1 VDAARRDRANVP
13 LMALGAA
20 FPSRLLAAHAGPTR
34 LVDSGRRSSDPSFMH
49 EVWSRV
55 GEGKH
60 VVVVGTLPP
69 PPEAEGEARWVVVRV
84 GCDGP
89 WSTWGPLEDARRRI
103 EALLGEQSPRWDE
116 ALDRMGTTARL
127 LGDLPEPTVEAMLVG
142 AANRLVERHPGR
154 AALVVEGLDTA
165 DEATVQQLRDIVG
178 REGWL
183 RLPLVLG
190 VQRLPDDGA
199 LAELALAI
207 GSVSLVIEASAE
219 AAPSFDW
226 PSLGTEVL
234 LVMRAAAVVGRAFEV
249 ELVARLLGVSPDAVL
264 VRLQQAA
271 DQGAPLTDQ
280 GGGRFVL
287 PEPAHRAIV
296 QRVLPS
302 LVERWHRRL
311 GEILAEPASPSLDAD
326 VDEPRSDSLRSPG
339 SSFESP
345 IARGAR
351 ATIIPITPPRWEP
364 EDDVS
369 VTEMDVDDME
379 LRPTI
384 ISTGFPVPRAGLL
397 GEDAPTGEGSAKAP
411 GDADPAM
418 VSEPSLSAVAG
429 SISAPD
435 HASDAAPEPEP
446 TSPSGPAE
454 AARPSAPMLPPPVDP
469 ADLTP
474 VATLRVS
481 TNAPWLREASPD
493 ETLTYGEIFEP
504 TAEERLSSHRPE
516 RPKTEPT
523 PAFDPSATMRLD
535 PEEYDRLLG
544 AARDQ
549 ARAAHHLS
557 EAGLPERAVEQYL
570 AALRKVAARGDSRRA
585 LLIADQA
592 LVLLDRQPPSRARDV
607 LHARVLAV
615 AARVQWR
622 GAGRGPELT
631 LQGALESLDHA
642 EQLVGA
648 DGPLDLRTEIAQ
660 LVAGVCYDLGDI
672 SSLQRALDA
681 LTDAARGLMAA
692 GEAVLAAR
700 LLNDQAAVYL
710 RAGDP
715 VRANHLLQQSRRV
728 FDELHRERP
737 DDPTVIVER
746 AETEHL
752 LARLPLHARL
762 RAGREDD
769 AYSLALGHARSAA
782 EGYRRLGGRV
792 ELGRVSETMGRLET
806 ARGRHER
813 ALEHLDMALRTSREL
828 GDMIGLA
835 RSTAALAELYI
846 AAGRPAEALGALR
859 ESVAFNVDKGSPLGL
874 AVNRR
879 TLESLR
885 RADAADPR
893 RAPALVVAILEVEDA
908 LARAEAMLGR
918 VSVPGDT
925 D

>member
-1 VDAARRDRANVP
+1 
-13 LMALGAA
+13 
-20 FPSRLLAAHAGPTR
+20 
-34 LVDSGRRSSDPSFMH
+34 MH

-60 VVVVGTLPP
+60 VVVVGNPPP
-69 PPEAEGEARWVVVRV
+69 PPEVPEGEPRWVVVRV

-116 ALDRMGTTARL
+116 ALDRMGSTARL

-142 AANRLVERHPGR
+142 VANRLAERYPQR
-154 AALVVEGLDTA
+154 AVLVVETLDAA
-165 DEATVQQLRDIVG
+165 DEATVQALRDIVS

-190 VQRLPDDGA
+190 MRQAPEDGG
-199 LAELALAI
+199 LAELVATISGEPLVLEAPDEPTVGFEWSVL
-207 GSVSLVIEASAE
+207 GS
-219 AAPSFDW
+219 
-226 PSLGTEVL
+226 EVL
-234 LVMRAAAVVGRAFEV
+234 LVMRAAAVVGRTFEV
-249 ELVARLLGVSPDAVL
+249 ELVARLLGVSADAVL

-271 DQGAPLTDQ
+271 DLGAPLADH
-280 GGGRFVL
+280 GGGRFLL
-287 PEPAHRAIV
+287 PESAHRALV

-311 GEILAEPASPSLDAD
+311 GEILAEPASLLGDAD
-326 VDEPRSDSLRSPG
+326 VDEPRADLPWTGGAPLEPPMHRG
-339 SSFESP
+339 S
-345 IARGAR
+345 R
-351 ATIIPITPPRWEP
+351 TTDIPITLAGPGFDEDLEP
-364 EDDVS
+364 AELDGL
-369 VTEMDVDDME
+369 VDDME
-379 LRPTI
+379 SRPTSI
-384 ISTGFPVPRAGLL
+384 PIGYPMPYPAVVPQPAAPDGDEATEIVAGDVAAALRAALELQAAQASHAAAEPHAPSEPPLASTMIPTTLPSPAKSGPEPRSFAVPARATA
-397 GEDAPTGEGSAKAP
+397 EIPRT
-411 GDADPAM
+411 ADP
-418 VSEPSLSAVAG
+418 S
-429 SISAPD
+429 
-435 HASDAAPEPEP
+435 
-446 TSPSGPAE
+446 
-454 AARPSAPMLPPPVDP
+454 
-469 ADLTP
+469 
-474 VATLRVS
+474 
-481 TNAPWLREASPD
+481 

-504 TAEERLSSHRPE
+504 TPEERLSSRAASESFPAA
-516 RPKTEPT
+516 RAVEP
-523 PAFDPSATMRLD
+523 PAFDLGATSTTMRLE
-535 PEEYDRLLG
+535 PEDHERLLG
-544 AARDQ
+544 SLGARDQ

-570 AALRKVAARGDSRRA
+570 AALRKVAGRGDSRRA

-592 LVLLDRQPPSRARDV
+592 LALLERQPPSRPRDL
-607 LHARVLAV
+607 LHARVLAM

-622 GAGRGPELT
+622 GVGRGPALT

-642 EQLVGA
+642 EHLVGPE
-648 DGPLDLRTEIAQ
+648 GPLDLRTEIAQ

-681 LTDAARGLMAA
+681 LTDAARGLMVG

-715 VRANHLLQQSRRV
+715 VRANHLLQQSRQV

-737 DDPTVIVER
+737 DDPTVIIER

-762 RAGREDD
+762 RPGREDD
-769 AYSLALGHARSAA
+769 AFSLALGHARSAA

-792 ELGRVSETMGRLET
+792 ELGRVAETMGRLET
-806 ARGRHER
+806 HRGRHER
-813 ALEHLDMALRTSREL
+813 AAQHLDHALRTSREL

-879 TLESLR
+879 TLESLE
-885 RADAADPR
+885 RALADDPSK
-893 RAPALVVAILEVEDA
+893 APALVLEIREVEEA
-908 LARAEAMLGR
+908 LGRAEAMLGR
-918 VSVPGDT
+918 VSVPGDV

>member
-1 VDAARRDRANVP
+1 
-13 LMALGAA
+13 
-20 FPSRLLAAHAGPTR
+20 
-34 LVDSGRRSSDPSFMH
+34 MH

-60 VVVVGTLPP
+60 VVVVGDPPP
-69 PPEAEGEARWVVVRV
+69 PPEATEGELRWVVVRV

-116 ALDRMGTTARL
+116 ALDRLGSSARL

-142 AANRLVERHPGR
+142 VANRLAERHPQR
-154 AALVVEGLDTA
+154 AALVVTGLDDAA
-165 DEATVQQLRDIVG
+165 DTVQALCDIVA

-190 VQRLPDDGA
+190 VARTPAEGSA
-199 LAELALAI
+199 LAELVAAI
-207 GSVSLVIEASAE
+207 EGEPVAIEAPP
-219 AAPSFDW
+219 APAKAFDW
-226 PSLGTEVL
+226 SSLGSEGL
-234 LVMRAAAVVGRAFEV
+234 LVMRAAAVVGRTFEA
-249 ELVARLLGVSPDAVL
+249 ELVARLLGVSADAVL

-271 DQGAPLTDQ
+271 DLDAPLADH
-280 GGGRFVL
+280 GGGRFSIS
-287 PEPAHRAIV
+287 EEAERALT

-311 GEILAEPASPSLDAD
+311 GEILAVPTGPGVDAD
-326 VDEPRSDSLRSPG
+326 VDEPRADAPLRLTVVPV
-339 SSFESP
+339 E
-345 IARGAR
+345 RGAR
-351 ATIIPITPPRWEP
+351 TTDIPIAISGSGF
-364 EDDVS
+364 EDEVES
-369 VTEMDVDDME
+369 TEVDEGLDDME
-379 LRPTI
+379 SRPTNVSI
-384 ISTGFPVPRAGLL
+384 G
-397 GEDAPTGEGSAKAP
+397 APASEVTVEPEALARP
-411 GDADPAM
+411 ETAATTEPDPAPAR
-418 VSEPSLSAVAG
+418 EP
-429 SISAPD
+429 
-435 HASDAAPEPEP
+435 
-446 TSPSGPAE
+446 
-454 AARPSAPMLPPPVDP
+454 DP
-469 ADLTP
+469 G
-474 VATLRVS
+474 
-481 TNAPWLREASPD
+481 

-504 TAEERLSSHRPE
+504 TPEERLSSHRPS
-516 RPKTEPT
+516 RPPEP
-523 PAFDPSATMRLD
+523 PAFDPGTTSSTMRLE
-535 PEEYDRLLG
+535 PEEQERLLAG
-544 AARDQ
+544 ARDQ

-592 LVLLDRQPPSRARDV
+592 LSLLDRQPPSRARDL
-607 LHARVLAV
+607 LHARVLAM

-642 EQLVGA
+642 EHLVGP

-660 LVAGVCYDLGDI
+660 LIAGVCYDLGDI

-681 LTDAARGLMAA
+681 LTDAARGLMTA
-692 GEAVLAAR
+692 GEPVLAAR

-715 VRANHLLQQSRRV
+715 VRANHLLQQSRSV

-737 DDPTVIVER
+737 DDPTVIIER

-782 EGYRRLGGRV
+782 EGYRRLGSGVEQGRV
-792 ELGRVSETMGRLET
+792 AETMGRLEA
-806 ARGRHER
+806 ARGRHDR
-813 ALEHLDMALRTSREL
+813 AAQHLDVALRTSREL

-879 TLESLR
+879 TLASLQ
-885 RADAADPR
+885 RAVADDPR
-893 RAPALVVAILEVEDA
+893 KAIPALA
-908 LARAEAMLGR
+908 LAIRDVEEALGRAEAMLGR

>member
-1 VDAARRDRANVP
+1 MAQHERPRAGSPATAAIAVFH
-13 LMALGAA
+13 GI
-20 FPSRLLAAHAGPTR
+20 FSSRLPPRQSVRLTAGAVRPTHHC
-34 LVDSGRRSSDPSFMH
+34 MH

-55 GEGKH
+55 REGKH
-60 VVVVGTLPP
+60 VVVVGNPP
-69 PPEAEGEARWVVVRV
+69 APPEAGEGEPRWVVVRV

-116 ALDRMGTTARL
+116 ALDRMGSSARL

-142 AANRLVERHPGR
+142 VANRLAERHPGQ
-154 AALVVEGLDTA
+154 AALVIEGLDTA
-165 DEATVQQLRDIVG
+165 DEATVQALRDILG

-190 VQRLPDDGA
+190 VHAASNQGL
-199 LAELALAI
+199 LVELFESIPGMPVVMDAP
-207 GSVSLVIEASAE
+207 AE
-219 AAPSFDW
+219 AAPTFDW
-226 PSLGTEVL
+226 LTLGTEVL
-234 LVMRAAAVVGRAFEV
+234 LVLRAAAVVGRTFEV
-249 ELVARLLGVSPDAVL
+249 ELVARLLGVSADAVL

-271 DQGAPLTDQ
+271 DLGAPLADH
-280 GGGRFVL
+280 GGGRFFI
-287 PEPAHRAIV
+287 PEEAQAALV
-296 QRVLPS
+296 KRVLPS

-311 GEILAEPASPSLDAD
+311 GEILAAPPLPLADAD
-326 VDEPRSDSLRSPG
+326 VDEPRTDSP
-339 SSFESP
+339 
-345 IARGAR
+345 R
-351 ATIIPITPPRWEP
+351 ATAAPATRRTDVPTGAPAAGDAAVLDA
-364 EDDVS
+364 DD
-369 VTEMDVDDME
+369 DLAADDDFAADDME
-379 LRPTI
+379 LLPTN
-384 ISTGFPVPRAGLL
+384 VPIG
-397 GEDAPTGEGSAKAP
+397 APTPVSVAVPASA
-411 GDADPAM
+411 DATVPAASQA
-418 VSEPSLSAVAG
+418 VSA
-429 SISAPD
+429 
-435 HASDAAPEPEP
+435 DA
-446 TSPSGPAE
+446 T
-454 AARPSAPMLPPPVDP
+454 MPPPSRVAPP
-469 ADLTP
+469 ADH
-474 VATLRVS
+474 
-481 TNAPWLREASPD
+481 EPD
-493 ETLTYGEIFEP
+493 PSETLVYGEIFEP
-504 TAEERLSSHRPE
+504 APEERLSSRRAP
-516 RPKTEPT
+516 P
-523 PAFDPSATMRLD
+523 PSATMRAPEPAPGLDPGASSATMTMRLD
-535 PEEYDRLLG
+535 PEEQERLLG
-544 AARDQ
+544 ARDQ

-585 LLIADQA
+585 LLIAEQA
-592 LVLLDRQPPSRARDV
+592 LALLDRQPPSRALDV
-607 LHARVLAV
+607 LHARVLAM

-622 GAGRGPELT
+622 GAGRGPALS

-681 LTDAARGLMAA
+681 LTDAARALMAA

-715 VRANHLLQQSRRV
+715 VRANHLLQQSRSV

-762 RAGREDD
+762 RPGREDD
-769 AYSLALGHARSAA
+769 AYSLALGHARAAA
-782 EGYRRLGGRV
+782 EGYQRLGGRV
-792 ELGRVSETMGRLET
+792 ELGRVIETMGRLET
-806 ARGRHER
+806 ARGRHDR
-813 ALEHLDMALRTSREL
+813 AAQHLDLSLRTSREL

-846 AAGRPAEALGALR
+846 VAGRPAEALGALR

-885 RADAADPR
+885 RAFVDDPQK
-893 RAPALVVAILEVEDA
+893 APALALAIREVEEA
-908 LARAEAMLGR
+908 LGRAEAMLGR
-918 VSVPGDT
+918 VSVPGDA

>member
-1 VDAARRDRANVP
+1 
-13 LMALGAA
+13 
-20 FPSRLLAAHAGPTR
+20 
-34 LVDSGRRSSDPSFMH
+34 MH

-60 VVVVGTLPP
+60 VVVEGDPPP
-69 PPEAEGEARWVVVRV
+69 PPEAAEGEPRWVVVRV

-116 ALDRMGTTARL
+116 ALDRLGSSARL

-142 AANRLVERHPGR
+142 AANRLAERHPQR
-154 AALVVEGLDTA
+154 AALVVTGLDAA
-165 DEATVQQLRDIVG
+165 DDATVQALRDIVA

-190 VQRLPDDGA
+190 VLRAPAEGSP
-199 LAELALAI
+199 LAELVAI
-207 GSVSLVIEASAE
+207 IEGEPVAIEAP
-219 AAPSFDW
+219 AAPDEPYDW
-226 PSLGTEVL
+226 SALGSEGL
-234 LVMRAAAVVGRAFEV
+234 LVMRAAAVVGRTFEA
-249 ELVARLLGVSPDAVL
+249 ELVARLLGVSADAVL

-271 DQGAPLTDQ
+271 DLDAPLTDH
-280 GGGRFVL
+280 GGGRFSISEEAERVL
-287 PEPAHRAIV
+287 AA
-296 QRVLPS
+296 RVLPS

-311 GEILAEPASPSLDAD
+311 GEILAEPARPGADAD
-326 VDEPRSDSLRSPG
+326 VDEPRADAPLRTTSVPV
-339 SSFESP
+339 E
-345 IARGAR
+345 R
-351 ATIIPITPPRWEP
+351 ATRATDIPISLPEP
-364 EDDVS
+364 ELEDDLGP
-369 VTEMDVDDME
+369 TEIDLPADDME
-379 LRPTI
+379 SRPTN
-384 ISTGFPVPRAGLL
+384 V
-397 GEDAPTGEGSAKAP
+397 PTGAP
-411 GDADPAM
+411 
-418 VSEPSLSAVAG
+418 
-429 SISAPD
+429 
-435 HASDAAPEPEP
+435 
-446 TSPSGPAE
+446 
-454 AARPSAPMLPPPVDP
+454 
-469 ADLTP
+469 
-474 VATLRVS
+474 
-481 TNAPWLREASPD
+481 APWAAVVTEPASEVKIEPD
-493 ETLTYGEIFEP
+493 PSETLTYGEIFEP
-504 TAEERLSSHRPE
+504 SPEERLSSPRPA
-516 RPKTEPT
+516 RAPTEP
-523 PAFDPSATMRLD
+523 PAFDPGATSSTMRLD
-535 PEEYDRLLG
+535 PEQHERLLAG
-544 AARDQ
+544 ARDQ

-592 LVLLDRQPPSRARDV
+592 LALLERQPPSRARDL
-607 LHARVLAV
+607 LHARVLAM

-622 GAGRGPELT
+622 GVGRGPELT

-642 EQLVGA
+642 EHLVGP

-692 GEAVLAAR
+692 GEAILAAR

-715 VRANHLLQQSRRV
+715 VRANHLLQQSRSV

-737 DDPTVIVER
+737 DDPTVIIER

-782 EGYRRLGGRV
+782 EGYRRLGSGVEQGRV
-792 ELGRVSETMGRLET
+792 AETMGRLET

-813 ALEHLDMALRTSREL
+813 AAQYLDVALRTSREL

-846 AAGRPAEALGALR
+846 AVGRPAEALGALR

-879 TLESLR
+879 TLASLH
-885 RADAADPR
+885 RAVADDPR
-893 RAPALVVAILEVEDA
+893 KATPALALAIREVEDA
-908 LARAEAMLGR
+908 LGRAETMLGR
-918 VSVPGDT
+918 VSVPGDV

>member
-1 VDAARRDRANVP
+1 
-13 LMALGAA
+13 
-20 FPSRLLAAHAGPTR
+20 
-34 LVDSGRRSSDPSFMH
+34 MH

-60 VVVVGTLPP
+60 VVVVGDPPP
-69 PPEAEGEARWVVVRV
+69 PPEATEGEPRWVVVRV

-116 ALDRMGTTARL
+116 ALDRLGSSARL

-142 AANRLVERHPGR
+142 VANRLAERHPQR
-154 AALVVEGLDTA
+154 AALVITGLDAA
-165 DEATVQQLRDIVG
+165 DDTVQALCDIVA

-190 VQRLPDDGA
+190 VLRAPAEDSP
-199 LAELALAI
+199 LADLVAAI
-207 GSVSLVIEASAE
+207 EGEPVAIEAPPAR
-219 AAPSFDW
+219 AQAFDW
-226 PSLGTEVL
+226 PSLGSEGL
-234 LVMRAAAVVGRAFEV
+234 LVMRAAAVVGRTFEA
-249 ELVARLLGVSPDAVL
+249 ELVARLLGVSADAVL

-271 DQGAPLTDQ
+271 DLEAPLVDH
-280 GGGRFVL
+280 GGGRFSIA
-287 PEPAHRAIV
+287 EEAQRALV

-311 GEILAEPASPSLDAD
+311 GEILAEPTRPGVDAD
-326 VDEPRSDSLRSPG
+326 VDEPRADAPLRLTVVPVDRG
-339 SSFESP
+339 TRTTDIP
-345 IARGAR
+345 IAISGSGFEDE
-351 ATIIPITPPRWEP
+351 IEP
-364 EDDVS
+364 
-369 VTEMDVDDME
+369 TEVDGELDDME
-379 LRPTI
+379 SRPTNVSI
-384 ISTGFPVPRAGLL
+384 GPPVPQAEETEEERARAADGEAATEPATAPQISATEPPAPRFSASTG
-397 GEDAPTGEGSAKAP
+397 
-411 GDADPAM
+411 
-418 VSEPSLSAVAG
+418 
-429 SISAPD
+429 
-435 HASDAAPEPEP
+435 
-446 TSPSGPAE
+446 
-454 AARPSAPMLPPPVDP
+454 
-469 ADLTP
+469 
-474 VATLRVS
+474 VS
-481 TNAPWLREASPD
+481 TGVSTSETPGAREPD
-493 ETLTYGEIFEP
+493 PGETLTYGEIFEP
-504 TAEERLSSHRPE
+504 TPEERLSSHRPS
-516 RPKTEPT
+516 RPPEP
-523 PAFDPSATMRLD
+523 PAFDPGTTSSTMRLEL
-535 PEEYDRLLG
+535 EEHERLL
-544 AARDQ
+544 ASARDQ

-592 LVLLDRQPPSRARDV
+592 LALLERQPPSRDRDV
-607 LHARVLAV
+607 LHGRVLAM

-622 GAGRGPELT
+622 GAGHGPELT

-642 EQLVGA
+642 EHLVGP

-660 LVAGVCYDLGDI
+660 LIAGVCYDLGDI

-681 LTDAARGLMAA
+681 LTDAARGLMTA
-692 GEAVLAAR
+692 GESVLAAR

-715 VRANHLLQQSRRV
+715 VRANHLLQQSRSV

-737 DDPTVIVER
+737 DDPTVIIER

-782 EGYRRLGGRV
+782 EGYRRLGSGVEQGRV
-792 ELGRVSETMGRLET
+792 AETMGRLET
-806 ARGRHER
+806 ARGRHDR
-813 ALEHLDMALRTSREL
+813 AAQHLDVALRTSREL

-846 AAGRPAEALGALR
+846 AVGRPAEALGALR

-879 TLESLR
+879 TLASLH
-885 RADAADPR
+885 RAVADDPR
-893 RAPALVVAILEVEDA
+893 KATPALALAIRDVEDA
-908 LARAEAMLGR
+908 LGRAEAMLGR

>member
-1 VDAARRDRANVP
+1 
-13 LMALGAA
+13 
-20 FPSRLLAAHAGPTR
+20 
-34 LVDSGRRSSDPSFMH
+34 MH
-49 EVWSRV
+49 EVWSGV

-60 VVVVGTLPP
+60 VVVVGNPPP
-69 PPEAEGEARWVVVRV
+69 PPETPEGEPRWVVVRV

-116 ALDRMGTTARL
+116 ALDRMGSTTRL

-142 AANRLVERHPGR
+142 VANRLAERHSQR
-154 AALVVEGLDTA
+154 AALVIEALDAA
-165 DEATVQQLRDIVG
+165 DEATLQALRDIVSRG
-178 REGWL
+178 GWL

-190 VQRLPDDGA
+190 MRRAPEDGG
-199 LAELALAI
+199 LAELVAAI
-207 GSVSLVIEASAE
+207 GGEPLVIEAPAE
-219 AAPSFDW
+219 PAESFDW
-226 PSLGTEVL
+226 LALGSEVL
-234 LVMRAAAVVGRAFEV
+234 LVMRAAAVVGRTFEV
-249 ELVARLLGVSPDAVL
+249 ELVARLLGVSADAVL

-271 DQGAPLTDQ
+271 DLGAPLTDQ
-280 GGGRFVL
+280 GSGRFVL
-287 PEPAHRAIV
+287 PEPAQRTLV

-311 GEILAEPASPSLDAD
+311 GEILAEPAPLLPDAD
-326 VDEPRSDSLRSPG
+326 VDEPRADVLRRTTVPL
-339 SSFESP
+339 EP
-345 IARGAR
+345 AVARGSR
-351 ATIIPITPPRWEP
+351 ATDIPISMPDLDDEAEPTEHEGWADEIEIEMESRPTSIPIGYPVRRATVVP
-364 EDDVS
+364 EDAASEGNDPTEVVAADVVADLLAVAEPQERGPEPRPLAS
-369 VTEMDVDDME
+369 S
-379 LRPTI
+379 RPTTEI
-384 ISTGFPVPRAGLL
+384 PRVP
-397 GEDAPTGEGSAKAP
+397 
-411 GDADPAM
+411 DP
-418 VSEPSLSAVAG
+418 S
-429 SISAPD
+429 
-435 HASDAAPEPEP
+435 
-446 TSPSGPAE
+446 
-454 AARPSAPMLPPPVDP
+454 
-469 ADLTP
+469 
-474 VATLRVS
+474 
-481 TNAPWLREASPD
+481 

-504 TAEERLSSHRPE
+504 TPEERLSSRRPS
-516 RPKTEPT
+516 EP
-523 PAFDPSATMRLD
+523 PAGARAADPSPPVLDTSTTMRLD
-535 PEEYDRLLG
+535 PEDHTRLLG
-544 AARDQ
+544 SLGARDQ

-570 AALRKVAARGDSRRA
+570 AALRKVAASGDSRRA

-592 LVLLDRQPPSRARDV
+592 LVLLERQPPSRARD
-607 LHARVLAV
+607 LMHARVLAM

-622 GAGRGPELT
+622 GVGRGAELT

-642 EQLVGA
+642 EHLVGA

-700 LLNDQAAVYL
+700 LLNDQAAVHL

-715 VRANHLLQQSRRV
+715 VRANHLLQQSRQV

-737 DDPTVIVER
+737 DDPTVIIER

-762 RAGREDD
+762 RPGREDD

-792 ELGRVSETMGRLET
+792 ELGRVAETMGRLET
-806 ARGRHER
+806 HRGRHDR
-813 ALEHLDMALRTSREL
+813 ATQHLDLALRISREL

-879 TLESLR
+879 TLKSLE
-885 RADAADPR
+885 RALAEDPR
-893 RAPALVVAILEVEDA
+893 KLPALVLAIREVEDA
-908 LARAEAMLGR
+908 LGRAETMLGR
-918 VSVPGDT
+918 VSVPGDV

>member
-1 VDAARRDRANVP
+1 
-13 LMALGAA
+13 
-20 FPSRLLAAHAGPTR
+20 
-34 LVDSGRRSSDPSFMH
+34 MH

-60 VVVVGTLPP
+60 VVVVGDPPP
-69 PPEAEGEARWVVVRV
+69 PPEAADGEPRWMVVRV

-142 AANRLVERHPGR
+142 AANRLVERHPQR
-154 AALVVEGLDTA
+154 AALVVEGLDAA
-165 DEATVQQLRDIVG
+165 DEATVHALRDIVG

-190 VQRLPDDGA
+190 VHAPPQAGPLEQLLAAIEGA
-199 LAELALAI
+199 P
-207 GSVSLVIEASAE
+207 LVIDAPAE
-219 AAPSFDW
+219 PVASFDW
-226 PSLGTEVL
+226 PTLGAEVL
-234 LVMRAAAVVGRAFEV
+234 LVMRAAAVVGRTFEV
-249 ELVARLLGVSPDAVL
+249 ELVARLLGVSADAVL

-271 DQGAPLTDQ
+271 DLGAPLADH
-280 GGGRFVL
+280 GGGRFSVPEAAQRVL
-287 PEPAHRAIV
+287 V

-311 GEILAEPASPSLDAD
+311 GEILAEPTPPPPMDAD
-326 VDEPRSDSLRSPG
+326 VDEPRAD
-339 SSFESP
+339 
-345 IARGAR
+345 
-351 ATIIPITPPRWEP
+351 TPR
-364 EDDVS
+364 
-369 VTEMDVDDME
+369 T
-379 LRPTI
+379 T
-384 ISTGFPVPRAGLL
+384 
-397 GEDAPTGEGSAKAP
+397 
-411 GDADPAM
+411 
-418 VSEPSLSAVAG
+418 SEPAEAV
-429 SISAPD
+429 
-435 HASDAAPEPEP
+435 DARRTDVP
-446 TSPSGPAE
+446 TSPAASILADEAEPPEIDAMADDLESRPTNVPTGSPAPSPPSTASGALEDTAVGHPPSVASIPDPPPP
-454 AARPSAPMLPPPVDP
+454 AARVTSQRVPSA
-469 ADLTP
+469 
-474 VATLRVS
+474 
-481 TNAPWLREASPD
+481 D

-504 TAEERLSSHRPE
+504 PPEEPLSSPRSPNAA
-516 RPKTEPT
+516 RAAADAPS
-523 PAFDPSATMRLD
+523 PAFDPGATSATMRLD
-535 PEEYDRLLG
+535 PDEHERLLG
-544 AARDQ
+544 SPGARDQ

-570 AALRKVAARGDSRRA
+570 AALRTVAARGDSRRA

-592 LVLLDRQPPSRARDV
+592 LALLERQPPSRARDV
-607 LHARVLAV
+607 LHARVLAI

-622 GAGRGPELT
+622 GVGRGPALT
-631 LQGALESLDHA
+631 LQGALESLDQA
-642 EQLVGA
+642 EQLVGP

-672 SSLQRALDA
+672 ASLQRALDA
-681 LTDAARGLMAA
+681 LTDAARRLMAA
-692 GEAVLAAR
+692 GESVLAAR

-715 VRANHLLQQSRRV
+715 VRANHLLQQSRSV

-762 RAGREDD
+762 RPGREDD
-769 AYSLALGHARSAA
+769 GYSLALGHARAA
-782 EGYRRLGGRV
+782 ADGYRRLGGRV
-792 ELGRVSETMGRLET
+792 ELGRVAETMGRLET
-806 ARGRHER
+806 ARGRHDR
-813 ALEHLDMALRTSREL
+813 AAGHLDLALRTSREL

-846 AAGRPAEALGALR
+846 AAGRPSEALGALR

-885 RADAADPR
+885 SAIADDPR
-893 RAPALVVAILEVEDA
+893 KAPALASAILEVDDA
-908 LARAEAMLGR
+908 LGRAEAMLGR
-918 VSVPGDT
+918 VSVPGDV